1 MNFEIGFIELLVNNL
16 TPFLSLHLITIKMPD
31 SMDFKNFA
39 SSLNE
44 AYKDHVFKKI
54 KKDYTTLVQSYRE
67 LVMKSSFGKQ
77 LPSLFASVMKYEDPI
92 AQEAALDSI
101 DLERIY
107 QGVDDRTNEQE
118 QKKKS
123 GDKLE
128 VEWGY
133 TDFIVLEL
141 LKWYKH
147 DFFKWTNEPEATPA
161 QGKPRL
167 VRIEAPSP
175 QEARDGN
182 AGRTEI
188 YQCEDGTIIRY
199 PRYNDPV
206 KLLSTRNGRCGEWAN
221 CFCLLLRALGIRT
234 RYVWNAEDHVWCE
247 VYSESQKRWI
257 HVDSC
262 EEAYDN
268 PTLYNRGWGK
278 KMSYVLAFGI
288 DGAVDVS
295 PRYIVDKDK
304 KLPRDKITE
313 NDLTKILRFLTV
325 NQRKD
330 RSKDE
335 IYRLEIEDAVEE
347 MELNGLK
354 PSYTQSD
361 IVQPR
366 QTGSEDWKTQRGENG
381 E

>member
-1 MNFEIGFIELLVNNL
+1 M
-16 TPFLSLHLITIKMPD
+16 TTKMTS
-31 SMDFKNFA
+31 SMDFKGFA

-44 AYKDHVFKKI
+44 AYKDYVFEKTKS
-54 KKDYTTLVQSYRE
+54 DYGTLVQKYRE
-67 LVMKSSFGKQ
+67 LVMRSPLGKQ
-77 LPSLFASVMKYEDPI
+77 IPSLFASIMKYEDPA
-92 AQEAALDSI
+92 AQEAALDAI

-107 QGVDDRTNEQE
+107 KGVDDRTNEQE
-118 QKKKS
+118 RKQKA
-123 GDKLE
+123 GEKLE

-141 LKWYKH
+141 LNWYKH
-147 DFFKWTNEPEATPA
+147 VFFKWTNEPEASPS

-167 VRIEAPSP
+167 IGVEAPSP

-188 YQCEDGTIIRY
+188 YQCEDGSRIRY

-247 VYSESQKRWI
+247 VYSESQKRWL

-268 PTLYNRGWGK
+268 PSLYNRGWGK

-295 PRYIVDKDK
+295 ARYVVDVDK
-304 KLPRDKITE
+304 KLPRNRISE
-313 NDLTKILRFLTV
+313 GDLKKILRFLTV
-325 NQRKD
+325 SQRKD
-330 RSKDE
+330 KSKE
-335 IYRLEIEDAVEE
+335 EVYILEIEDADEK
-347 MELNGLK
+347 MELDGKK

-361 IVQPR
+361 VVQPR
-366 QTGSEDWKTQRGENG
+366 QTGSEDWKNQRGENG